1 MQTLGCGTLHLA
13 RQKQRMPLTTR
24 HIQGFARQSVIS
36 GSGIWR
42 PEIFYSAHRA
52 ARPGEPHAKVRLGKA
67 GALLQRRCCVVS
79 WGFRC
84 GKEGQ
89 TAFESDPATAGKGGR
104 SPPVTDPRPDRN
116 STPALRS
123 PTPETAAAPWLS
135 EVSGSKPL
143 GRFDSPGGRG
153 RKKRPWVPKPMACA
167 SRFGPLAPG
176 AAAAGARRAEAGP
189 MTGLKG
195 GQKEGKGESRPEA
208 GVKRKAADQR
218 PDHAPKQARP
228 GDRRGETRF
237 KKRRRVVGRSF
248 WGRSFWARTKTIG
261 NGLQQPALQQGF
273 CQNGLHRRRPA
284 AGPRRIAGVA
294 RSTRHLSSS
303 VFAAAACLVIA
314 KGNAQPRLWATLQLR
329 RRRGAAHRV
338 KDLSKF
344 GQGDR
349 APVVGPRAPGNMRRA
364 DRERPSGLA
373 AAPGRRHAPAAASP
387 APIASNISSATKNI
401 LPAKL
406 KCTTAHFL
414 SIYLH

>member
-1 MQTLGCGTLHLA
+1 
-13 RQKQRMPLTTR
+13 
-24 HIQGFARQSVIS
+24 
-36 GSGIWR
+36 
-42 PEIFYSAHRA
+42 
-52 ARPGEPHAKVRLGKA
+52 
-67 GALLQRRCCVVS
+67 
-79 WGFRC
+79 
-84 GKEGQ
+84 
-89 TAFESDPATAGKGGR
+89 
-104 SPPVTDPRPDRN
+104 
-116 STPALRS
+116 
-123 PTPETAAAPWLS
+123 
-135 EVSGSKPL
+135 
-143 GRFDSPGGRG
+143 
-153 RKKRPWVPKPMACA
+153 
-167 SRFGPLAPG
+167 
-176 AAAAGARRAEAGP
+176 

-195 GQKEGKGESRPEA
+195 DQKEGKGESRPEA

-218 PDHAPKQARP
+218 PDHAPEYARP

-248 WGRSFWARTKTIG
+248 WGRSFWGRSLWARTKTIG

-284 AGPRRIAGVA
+284 AGPRRIAGLA
-294 RSTRHLSSS
+294 RSTRRLSSS

-387 APIASNISSATKNI
+387 APIASNISSATKDI